1 MTGGRKEGRG
11 RGEGASLGHLL
22 RQYGGWCDTLASPR
36 PLVFCCFFFFTF
48 FLYTWFFLLYLRF
61 PLKYPRCFFWF
72 FFKQL
77 LLHKPSIS
85 SSSSSLESTWK
96 HHLQTEFWPQGATP
110 PDLALLW
117 FHPAA
122 FLANVSI
129 HLERVESLF
138 AGVFRFLWSVFF

>member
-22 RQYGGWCDTLASPR
+22 RQYGGWCDALASPR
-36 PLVFCCFFFFTF
+36 PLVFCCFFFFYF
-48 FLYTWFFLLYLRF
+48 FSLHLVFPPVSQIPVKISKVFFF
-61 PLKYPRCFFWF
+61 V

-129 HLERVESLF
+129 HLERVQSLF